1 MTGKINNL
9 QRNMTMKT
17 SRTVIANSQRN
28 DAKKSARNK
37 VVQSKATK
45 SKNGHDSPEIL
56 FSLPSMFR
64 GIYDRVA
71 RKVGCDPSYVS
82 RVARGERNSDAVR
95 NVLEAEISKAWTAI
109 GRQQQ
114 MMGRPSVRTRAA

>member
-1 MTGKINNL
+1 
-9 QRNMTMKT
+9 MKT
-17 SRTVIANSQRN
+17 SRNGSMNSQRT
-28 DAKKSARNK
+28 DGKKSVRGK
-37 VVQSKATK
+37 VVQGKAK
-45 SKNGHDSPEIL
+45 QKNGQETPEML

-109 GRQQQ
+109 GRQTQ
-114 MMGRPSVRTRAA
+114 MTSRPGVRSRAA

>member
-1 MTGKINNL
+1 
-9 QRNMTMKT
+9 MKT
-17 SRTVIANSQRN
+17 SRTASANSQRN
-28 DAKKSARNK
+28 DSKKSARSK
-37 VVQSKATK
+37 VVQGKATK
-45 SKNGHDSPEIL
+45 SKNGHDTPEIL

-114 MMGRPSVRTRAA
+114 MISRPSVRTRAA

>member
-1 MTGKINNL
+1 
-9 QRNMTMKT
+9 MKT
-17 SRTVIANSQRN
+17 SRNGSMNSPRN
-28 DAKKSARNK
+28 DNKKSVRAK
-37 VVQSKATK
+37 VGQAKAK
-45 SKNGHDSPEIL
+45 KNGHETPEML

-95 NVLEAEISKAWTAI
+95 NVLEAEISKAWTVI

-114 MMGRPSVRTRAA
+114 MMGRPGVRSRAA

>member
-1 MTGKINNL
+1 
-9 QRNMTMKT
+9 MKT
-17 SRTVIANSQRN
+17 SRNGTSVRTDNKKNARGKNSQ
-28 DAKKSARNK
+28 
-37 VVQSKATK
+37 TK
-45 SKNGHDSPEIL
+45 GNQKNGHETPEML

-95 NVLEAEISKAWTAI
+95 SVLEAEISKAWALI

-114 MMGRPSVRTRAA
+114 MMGRPGTRSRAA

>member
-1 MTGKINNL
+1 
-9 QRNMTMKT
+9 MKT
-17 SRTVIANSQRN
+17 SRTAMSNSSRQDDKRTVRKN
-28 DAKKSARNK
+28 GNGKS
-37 VVQSKATK
+37 TK
-45 SKNGHDSPEIL
+45 HKNGHDTPEML

-114 MMGRPSVRTRAA
+114 MMGRPAVRSRAA

>member
-1 MTGKINNL
+1 MSGS
-9 QRNMTMKT
+9 
-17 SRTVIANSQRN
+17 SRQDHKRTLRKNANG
-28 DAKKSARNK
+28 KSAK
-37 VVQSKATK
+37 Q
-45 SKNGHDSPEIL
+45 KNGHDTPEML

-71 RKVGCDPSYVS
+71 RRVGCDPSYVS

-109 GRQQQ
+109 GKQQQ
-114 MMGRPSVRTRAA
+114 MMGRPGVRAKAA